1 MVYNNYRIKRGKNMF
16 DYTIKDVQNI
26 VEDELNRKITKK
38 AAEQILWY
46 YKEGKISKNIR
57 EVIRNYF
64 E

>member
-1 MVYNNYRIKRGKNMF
+1 MF